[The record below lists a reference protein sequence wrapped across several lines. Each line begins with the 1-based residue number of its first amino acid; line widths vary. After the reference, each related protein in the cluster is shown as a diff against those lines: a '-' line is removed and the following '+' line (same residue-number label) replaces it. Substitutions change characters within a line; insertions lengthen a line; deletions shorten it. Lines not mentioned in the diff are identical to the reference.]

1 MILMSWL
8 TRYQKEVAVMTDKY
22 EEINARSTTVTRKAT
37 PEEAQYYNSLLHPV
51 KKNYLKEELHKRG
64 VCI

>member
-1 MILMSWL
+1 
-8 TRYQKEVAVMTDKY
+8 MTNKY
-22 EEINARSTTVTRKAT
+22 EELNARSKTVTRKAT